1 MKIQSLG
8 PRESIG
14 LVLAQTYNLPSKT
27 ISKGTFI
34 TNEIFAYFKTENV
47 RTILCAVP
55 EEDDIHEDEA
65 AEAISN
71 AIDKNQMYA
80 ERASTG
86 RVNFKSNS
94 LCLVRYERDFIREVN
109 LVDESIAFSIVE
121 HNQLIAKNDLI
132 ATLKIIPFFTKKKYV
147 NQVIKILAK
156 DEIFKIH
163 SLKKKEVT
171 LIQTCFEW
179 QRKSIFTATS
189 NVTRSRLEALGCP
202 LKKETLIPHNH
213 KSLCSEIESSIDSG
227 AQVLLISGASA
238 ITDRSDY
245 IPKAILAVGGEI
257 IQFGLPVDPG
267 NLLLIGQIGSTTII
281 GMPGCARSPKLN
293 GFDWVLQL
301 LMANI
306 PINKAELAD
315 MGAGGLLMEIAS
327 RPLPRALAKSVKK
340 REKKIMGVILAAG
353 NSTRMGK
360 DNKLLRNIGDASL
373 VRNTAIEM
381 LKSDLDSCSIVLGYQ
396 ADKIAEAIKDL
407 NLNLILNPL
416 WEEGQGSSL
425 KAAVNTLDT
434 TYSDVLIMLG
444 DLPGVTSKH
453 INTIIEEHL
462 LTDNRKSK
470 ITIPSFNGK
479 KGNPVIWGRSFF
491 PDLSNL
497 QGDVGGRALFSQH
510 PAAINLLD
518 MDDPAVVTDTDTPE
532 DFENF
537 LNDNHWGHKHP
548 KKNE

>member
-1 MKIQSLG
+1 MKLQSLR
-8 PRESIG
+8 PLESIG
-14 LVLAQTYNLPSKT
+14 LVLAQTYNLTSRT

-34 TNEIFAYFKTENV
+34 TNEILDYFKMGNV
-47 RTILCAVP
+47 QTILCAVP
-55 EEDDIHEDEA
+55 DEGDIHEDEA

-71 AIDKNQMYA
+71 AIDKNQIYA
-80 ERASTG
+80 EKASTG
-86 RVNFKSNS
+86 RVNFKSQS
-94 LCLVRYERDFIREVN
+94 LCLVRYERALIREVN

-132 ATLKIIPFFTKKKYV
+132 ATLKIIPFFTKKIYV
-147 NQVIKILAK
+147 DQVIKILARN
-156 DEIFKIH
+156 ELFKIH
-163 SLKKKEVT
+163 SLKKKEVI

-179 QRKSIFTATS
+179 QKKSIFTATS
-189 NVTRSRLEALGCP
+189 NVTRGRLEALGCT
-202 LKKETLIPHNH
+202 LKTESLIPHDH
-213 KSLCSEIESSIDSG
+213 KSLCSEIESSINSG

-245 IPKAILAVGGEI
+245 IPKAILSVGGKI
-257 IQFGLPVDPG
+257 IQFGLAVDPG

-306 PINKAELAD
+306 PINKKELAD

-360 DNKLLRNIGDASL
+360 ENKLLRNIGDASL
-373 VRNTAIEM
+373 VRNTAVEM
-381 LKSDLDSCSIVLGYQ
+381 LKSELDSCSIVLGYQ
-396 ADKIAEAIKDL
+396 SDKIAEVIKDL
-407 NLNLILNPL
+407 NIKLILNPL
-416 WEEGQGSSL
+416 WEEGQASSL
-425 KAAVNTLDT
+425 KAALNTLDA
-434 TYSDVLIMLG
+434 TYSDLLIMLG
-444 DLPGVTSKH
+444 DLPGVKSKH
-453 INTIIEEHL
+453 INKIIEEHL
-462 LTDNRKSK
+462 LTNNRKSK
-470 ITIPSFNGK
+470 ITIPSFNGT

-491 PDLSNL
+491 TDLSNL
-497 QGDVGGRALFSQH
+497 KGDVGGRALFSQH

-518 MDDPAVVTDTDTPE
+518 MEDPAVVSDTDTAE

-537 LNDNHWGHKHP
+537 LNN
-548 KKNE
+548 NFSAS